1 LVVAKKEL
9 QQVRKDNQVLA
20 HYINA
25 KRRKEVAQKEKE
37 TQKKAEEEARKK
49 VKEGQSSKYVR
60 T

>member
-25 KRRKEVAQKEKE
+25 KRRKEVAQKE